1 MNDAEIGISTLN
13 RISDMKETVLVLAA
27 LVFLVLMIGRTEM
40 SLHPFYFRMEGW
52 MSVVGYILIALGFV
66 FLQVDS
72 YQQGYKKALDD
83 ALEMIENKA
92 KEDKQ

>member
-1 MNDAEIGISTLN
+1 
-13 RISDMKETVLVLAA
+13 
-27 LVFLVLMIGRTEM
+27 
-40 SLHPFYFRMEGW
+40 MEGW

-83 ALEMIENKA
+83 VLEMIENRV
-92 KEDKQ
+92 KEDKHLVAFSGSPNGTANFIDYLNAHHF